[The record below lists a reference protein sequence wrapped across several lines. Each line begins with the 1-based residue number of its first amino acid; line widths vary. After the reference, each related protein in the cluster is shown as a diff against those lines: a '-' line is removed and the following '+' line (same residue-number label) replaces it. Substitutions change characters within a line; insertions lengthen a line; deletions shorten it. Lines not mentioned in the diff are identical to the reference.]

1 MDFDDLS
8 NRVIGASLEVHKHLG
23 AGLLESAYEA
33 ALVCELK
40 DRGINFKQQ
49 ASLPVQ
55 YKNIEIDC
63 AYRID
68 LLIENTL
75 IVELKAVEKVLPIHQ
90 AQLMTY
96 MKLANI
102 PTGLLINF
110 NTKLLK
116 NGIKRVVL

>member
-1 MDFDDLS
+1 MDFDVLS
-8 NRVIGASLEVHKHLG
+8 NRVIGAALEVHKNLG

-33 ALVCELK
+33 ALAYELGEQ
-40 DRGINFKQQ
+40 RIAFQQ
-49 ASLPVQ
+49 QLVLPIQ

-63 AYRID
+63 AYRVD
-68 LLIENTL
+68 LLVENAL
-75 IVELKAVEKVLPIHQ
+75 IVELKAVERMLPIHL

-102 PTGLLINF
+102 KTGLLINF
-110 NTKLLK
+110 NIKLLK

>member
-1 MDFDDLS
+1 MEFDDLS
-8 NRVIGASLEVHKHLG
+8 NRVIGAALEVHKNLG
-23 AGLLESAYEA
+23 VGLLESAYEA
-33 ALVCELK
+33 ALAYELQE
-40 DRGINFKQQ
+40 RNISFKQQ

-68 LLIENTL
+68 LLIENML

>member
-1 MDFDDLS
+1 MEFGDLS
-8 NRVIGASLEVHKHLG
+8 NRVIGAALEVHKNLG
-23 AGLLESAYEA
+23 TGLLESAYEA
-33 ALVCELK
+33 ALSYELQE
-40 DRGINFKQQ
+40 RNISFKQQ

-68 LLIENTL
+68 LLIENAL

>member
-1 MDFDDLS
+1 MEFDDLS
-8 NRVIGASLEVHKHLG
+8 NRVIGAALEVHKNLG

-33 ALVCELK
+33 ALAYELK
-40 DRGINFKQQ
+40 ERKISFKQQ

-55 YKNIEIDC
+55 YKSIVLDC

-68 LLIENTL
+68 LLVENAL

-96 MKLANI
+96 MKLSDVK
-102 PTGLLINF
+102 TGLLINF

>member
-8 NRVIGASLEVHKHLG
+8 NRVIGAALEVHKNLG

-33 ALVCELK
+33 ALAYELSEQ
-40 DRGINFKQQ
+40 GIGLQQ
-49 ASLPVQ
+49 QVTLPVQ
-55 YKNIEIDC
+55 YKGVNIDC

-68 LLIENTL
+68 LLIEKRS
-75 IVELKAVEKVLPIHQ
+75 IIELKAVEKILPIHQ

-102 PTGLLINF
+102 KTGLLINF

-116 NGIKRVVL
+116 DGIKRVVL

>member
-8 NRVIGASLEVHKHLG
+8 NRVIGAALEVHKCLG

-33 ALVCELK
+33 ALAYELTEH
-40 DRGINFKQQ
+40 DIGFQQ
-49 ASLPVQ
+49 QVILPVQ
-55 YKNIEIDC
+55 YKGVEIDC

-68 LLIENTL
+68 LLIEKAL
-75 IVELKAVEKVLPIHQ
+75 IIELKAVEKILPIHQ

-102 PTGLLINF
+102 KTGLLINF

-116 NGIKRVVL
+116 DGIKRVVL

>member
-1 MDFDDLS
+1 MEFDDLS
-8 NRVIGASLEVHKHLG
+8 NRVIGAALEVHKNLG

-33 ALVCELK
+33 ALAYELQE
-40 DRGINFKQQ
+40 RNISFKQQ

-68 LLIENTL
+68 LLIENML

>member
-1 MDFDDLS
+1 MEFDDLS
-8 NRVIGASLEVHKHLG
+8 NRVIGAALEVHKNLG

-33 ALVCELK
+33 ALAYELK
-40 DRGINFKQQ
+40 ERNISFKQQ

-68 LLIENTL
+68 LWIENAL

>member
-1 MDFDDLS
+1 MEFDDLS
-8 NRVIGASLEVHKHLG
+8 NCVIGAALEVHKNLG
-23 AGLLESAYEA
+23 SGLLESAYEA
-33 ALVCELK
+33 ALAYELQE
-40 DRGINFKQQ
+40 RNISFKQQ

-68 LLIENTL
+68 LLIENML

>member
-1 MDFDDLS
+1 MEFDDLS
-8 NRVIGASLEVHKHLG
+8 NCVIGAALEVHKNLG
-23 AGLLESAYEA
+23 TGLLESAYEA
-33 ALVCELK
+33 ALSYELQE
-40 DRGINFKQQ
+40 RNISFKQQ

-55 YKNIEIDC
+55 YKNIEINC

-68 LLIENTL
+68 LLIENML

>member
-1 MDFDDLS
+1 MEFDDLS
-8 NRVIGASLEVHKHLG
+8 NCMSGAALEVHKNLG

-33 ALVCELK
+33 ALAYELQE
-40 DRGINFKQQ
+40 RNISFKQQ

-68 LLIENTL
+68 LLIENML

>member
-1 MDFDDLS
+1 MEFDDLS
-8 NRVIGASLEVHKHLG
+8 NCVIGAALEVHKNLG
-23 AGLLESAYEA
+23 SGLLESAYEA
-33 ALVCELK
+33 ALAYELQE
-40 DRGINFKQQ
+40 RSISFKQQ
-49 ASLPVQ
+49 ASLPVK

-68 LLIENTL
+68 LLIENML
-75 IVELKAVEKVLPIHQ
+75 IVELKSVEKVLPIHQ

>member
-1 MDFDDLS
+1 MEFDDLS
-8 NRVIGASLEVHKHLG
+8 NCVIGAALEVHKNLG

-33 ALVCELK
+33 ALSYELQE
-40 DRGINFKQQ
+40 RNISFKQQ
-49 ASLPVQ
+49 ASLPIQ

-68 LLIENTL
+68 LLIENAL

>member
-1 MDFDDLS
+1 MEFDDLS
-8 NRVIGASLEVHKHLG
+8 NCVIGAALEVHKNLG

-33 ALVCELK
+33 ALSYELK
-40 DRGINFKQQ
+40 ERNIGFQQ
-49 ASLPVQ
+49 QVSLPVQ

>member
-1 MDFDDLS
+1 MEFDDLS
-8 NRVIGASLEVHKHLG
+8 NRVIGAALEVHKNLG
-23 AGLLESAYEA
+23 TGLLESAYEA
-33 ALVCELK
+33 ALSYELQE
-40 DRGINFKQQ
+40 RNISFKQQ

-55 YKNIEIDC
+55 YKNIEINC

-68 LLIENTL
+68 LLIENML

>member
-8 NRVIGASLEVHKHLG
+8 NRVIGAALEVHKCLG

-33 ALVCELK
+33 ALAYELTEQ
-40 DRGINFKQQ
+40 DIGFQQ
-49 ASLPVQ
+49 QVILPVQ
-55 YKNIEIDC
+55 YKGVEIDC

-68 LLIENTL
+68 LLIEKAL
-75 IVELKAVEKVLPIHQ
+75 IIELKAVEKILPIHQ

-102 PTGLLINF
+102 KTGLLINF

-116 NGIKRVVL
+116 NGLKRVVL

>member
-1 MDFDDLS
+1 MKFDDLS
-8 NRVIGASLEVHKHLG
+8 NRVIGAALEVHKNLG

-33 ALVCELK
+33 ALAYELQE
-40 DRGINFKQQ
+40 RNISFKQQ

>member
-23 AGLLESAYEA
+23 VGLLESAYEA